1 MPRTVSNG
9 PFLITTSPTLIRC
22 ARCNRPVL
30 AATVGGLDRH
40 VDPATLNQAGE
51 LAAILEGRATYFLA
65 TEDYLVRRTVEHI
78 KGASVQRPVL
88 ADHACRSVDTR
99 HVDEAW
105 TAYGVALISHLLG
118 GTVIPA
124 GDDGGEPPF

>member
-9 PFLITTSPTLIRC
+9 PHLITTSPSLITC
-22 ARCNRPVL
+22 PICHRPVL

-40 VDPATLNQAGE
+40 VDPATLNDSGE
-51 LAAILEGRATYFLA
+51 LAAVLEGRATYFLA

-78 KGASVQRPVL
+78 RGASVQRPVV
-88 ADHACRSVDTR
+88 ADHTCRSVDPR

-105 TAYGVALISHLLG
+105 TQYAVALISHLLG
-118 GTVIPA
+118 GSVIPA
-124 GDDGGEPPF
+124 GDDGGTPPF